1 MSAEAL
7 YQLVQDGDINWI
19 QVHITDLYGGL
30 RVVHFPAK
38 RFLESDILS
47 SGFGFDGSSVGFKSV
62 EKSDMIAIPDPESFR
77 LLPHEADEALI
88 RADLFETDGSPCSG
102 DPRQMLKAAVASV
115 KKAGFDAVKFSPEME
130 FHCFAPD
137 VNGTEGAYGPRAN
150 NGYFVAPPSDDVK
163 EYRKELSEMLLE
175 MNYPVKYHHHEC
187 GASQH
192 EVEITGLDAVSAA
205 DFCVLFKFLARELAS
220 LYGIQVTFMPKP
232 VADEAGN
239 GMHAHMLFEKD
250 GKNAFFDETD
260 SYRLS
265 QTARYFIGGV
275 LDHSAGLAAIANPIV
290 NSYKR
295 LVPNYEAPIYI
306 AWAGHNRTSL
316 IRIAAKKNVDVEVRN
331 ADPAANIYL
340 FYAGLLH
347 AGLDGIA
354 KKTSYEPIER
364 NIYAMSDEQIAAHN
378 IRRMPEDLPHALEA
392 LESDEVLLK
401 SLGADAMRRYID
413 GKRLETREFNA
424 QITEA
429 DFEFFFNC

>member
-1 MSAEAL
+1 M
-7 YQLVQDGDINWI
+7 
-19 QVHITDLYGGL
+19 
-30 RVVHFPAK
+30 
-38 RFLESDILS
+38 
-47 SGFGFDGSSVGFKSV
+47 
-62 EKSDMIAIPDPESFR
+62 
-77 LLPHEADEALI
+77 
-88 RADLFETDGSPCSG
+88 
-102 DPRQMLKAAVASV
+102 
-115 KKAGFDAVKFSPEME
+115 
-130 FHCFAPD
+130 
-137 VNGTEGAYGPRAN
+137 NGTEGAYTPGTN
-150 NGYFVAPPSDDVK
+150 KGYFVAPPSDDVK

-250 GKNAFFDETD
+250 GKNAFFDESD

-331 ADPAANIYL
+331 ADPAANVYL

-354 KKTSYEPIER
+354 KKTSYEPIEK
-364 NIYAMSDEQIAAHN
+364 NIYSMSEKEIAAHN
-378 IRRMPEDLPHALEA
+378 IRRMPEDLSHALEA
-392 LESDEVLLK
+392 LESDDLLMD
-401 SLGADAMRRYID
+401 SLGRDAMSRYIE
-413 GKRLETREFNA
+413 GKKKETRQFNA